1 MENNNYLLEIAL
13 NEMKIELPFLKKLL
27 TSPKKIGD
35 LKQKMIKVLN
45 KGDIN
50 AFKNISGKVNLNLID
65 KVENTIKK
73 IGKDY
78 DQHKIFFS
86 KYFTTKYKISPNLSS
101 IVAIPFAY
109 IVSIS
114 ENGNREKN
122 KIIGEIN
129 KKNIT
134 GSTEND
140 INIVMKTV
148 GFLIKF
154 ALSYEIVSFIPL
166 ISMSGSILSMMLVI
180 VVFLTITKIIDV
192 FKEEFRYI

>member
-1 MENNNYLLEIAL
+1 VRNDNYLFEVAL
-13 NEMKIELPFLKKLL
+13 NEMKMEIPFLKKLL
-27 TSPKKIGD
+27 SSPQKIGE
-35 LKQKMIKVLN
+35 LKQKMIKLLN

-50 AFKNISGKVNLNLID
+50 KFENISKRVSPNLID

-78 DQHKIFFS
+78 DQQKIFFS
-86 KYFTTKYKISPNLSS
+86 KYFTTKFKLPANLSS

-114 ENGNREKN
+114 ENGNRERN
-122 KIIGEIN
+122 KIIGEIS
-129 KKNIT
+129 KKSIT
-134 GSTEND
+134 TSTEGD
-140 INIVMKTV
+140 INILMKVV

-166 ISMSGSILSMMLVI
+166 ISMSGSILSMMLVV
-180 VVFLTITKIIDV
+180 VVFLTITKIIDAL
-192 FKEEFRYI
+192 KEEFRYI